1 MTKDLSPAF
10 NDLNEALRSKLAFC
24 QDRLR
29 GMGSVVVAFSGGVDS
44 TFLLAIAVGTLGR
57 EKVLAAM
64 GISPSLPQ
72 RELAE
77 GRELAQKIG
86 ARLAEVATNELA
98 DPKYQ
103 ANPKDRCFHCKSDL
117 FGRLTELARKEGLA
131 HVASGANADDVG
143 DFRPGM
149 AAARKLGVASPLLDA
164 GLTKQDIRDA
174 SRALGLRTAD
184 KPSMAC
190 LASRIPYGQP
200 ITADKL
206 SRIERAEYV
215 LKDLGFSQCRVR
227 DHDTVARI
235 EIPAA
240 DLDRLIVARETIARS
255 LRGLGYAYITVD
267 LEGFRSGSMN
277 EVLRP

>member
-1 MTKDLSPAF
+1 
-10 NDLNEALRSKLAFC
+10 
-24 QDRLR
+24 
-29 GMGSVVVAFSGGVDS
+29 MGSVVVAFSGGVDS
-44 TFLLAIAVGTLGR
+44 TFLLALAVGTLGR

-72 RELAE
+72 RELAQ
-77 GRELAQKIG
+77 GRELAQQIG
-86 ARLAEVATNELA
+86 ARLAEISTNELA
-98 DPKYQ
+98 DPNYR

-131 HVASGANADDVG
+131 YVASGANADDVG

-149 AAARKLGVASPLLDA
+149 AAAKKLGVVSPLLDA

-206 SRIERAEYV
+206 SRIEQAEYV

-235 EIPAA
+235 EIAPA
-240 DLDRLIVARETIARS
+240 DFQRLIAHRETIAKS
-255 LRGLGYAYITVD
+255 LRNLGYAYITVD